1 MVVEYSYNNSR
12 FYKLLFYRSFGLI
25 MLSIGLISVIGMAL
39 YSSKPVIEIVIAV
52 IVFALLLGLVWTLGY
67 FKYYKFIF
75 AYKRINKNT
84 RLMIDV
90 DNLTIQSYSLNEG
103 ILSTKSNIILVI
115 LRSHAGNKLPFENP
129 GNKIDKLENILYRNM
144 NNNKK
149 YSNIWYLELYTKDG
163 TTYIMTPLMLEIREI
178 PFKDVEV
185 IYDEDFEMRFK

>member
-12 FYKLLFYRSFGLI
+12 FYKLLYYRSIGLI
-25 MLSIGLISVIGMAL
+25 MLSIGLISAIGMAL

-52 IVFALLLGLVWTLGY
+52 IVFALLLGLVWILGY
-67 FKYYKFIF
+67 FRYFKFIF

-84 RLMIDV
+84 RLMIDL

-115 LRSHAGNKLPFENP
+115 LRSHASNELPFENP
-129 GNKIDKLENILYRNM
+129 VIKWDKLENRLYST
-144 NNNKK
+144 
-149 YSNIWYLELYTKDG
+149 SNTSDKWYLEVYTKDG
-163 TTYIMTPLMLEIREI
+163 TTYIMTPLMLEIQEI

>member
-1 MVVEYSYNNSR
+1 
-12 FYKLLFYRSFGLI
+12 
-25 MLSIGLISVIGMAL
+25 
-39 YSSKPVIEIVIAV
+39 
-52 IVFALLLGLVWTLGY
+52 
-67 FKYYKFIF
+67 
-75 AYKRINKNT
+75 
-84 RLMIDV
+84 MIDV